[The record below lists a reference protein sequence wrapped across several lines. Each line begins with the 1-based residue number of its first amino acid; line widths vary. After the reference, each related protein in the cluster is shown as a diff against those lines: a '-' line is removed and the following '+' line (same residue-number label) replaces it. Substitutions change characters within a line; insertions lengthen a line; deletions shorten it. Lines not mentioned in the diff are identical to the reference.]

1 MIQNVDVNETFENKK
16 VIGQHLGNKIILIIS
31 LIMKIVFKSK
41 LLNQD
46 KLSFSFTLAPPA
58 FIFLEE

>member
-1 MIQNVDVNETFENKK
+1 MLQNVDVNETFENKK
-16 VIGQHLGNKIILIIS
+16 VIGQHLGNKIIPIIS